1 MIVLEL
7 LTREQRRRDRRAYIL
22 ARADKAAEKG
32 TAFSC
37 QRALAQVRDFPSVEH
52 FFAALEYWTRR
63 ADHHH
68 SRAMRLYH
76 ATDRGPRNKATTAER
91 SPGTLAGRV

>member
-7 LTREQRRRDRRAYIL
+7 LSREAKRRQRREWLL
-22 ARADKAAEKG
+22 ALADKAAEKG
-32 TAFSC
+32 TSFAC
-37 QRALAQVRDFPSVEH
+37 QRALAQVRDFASADE

-76 ATDRGPRNKATTAER
+76 HASGPRTKATTAEGR
-91 SPGTLAGRV
+91 PAALAGR